1 MNTPANDS
9 TDDAMNRF
17 ALLLWEPQDP
27 INMGAVVRA
36 CRNTDVKDLRLVRPG
51 TWNPE
56 VMRITAP
63 RSEAFIENTVQR
75 FEQFEDA
82 TVGLHRLYALT
93 ARGRRERNL
102 RFRMDA
108 LVEHI
113 AQASEADRRVGFVF
127 GREDAGLP
135 NEIIDRCDG
144 YISLEASSDYA
155 SMNLAQAVL
164 LVVWSLFKRFGNAA
178 ALRAPQRAWP
188 PAEHAQVQRFMEDVE
203 RALDAVGVFRG
214 DQRENVLRTVRQ
226 TLLRA
231 DMNTQELATF
241 WGVFKAVLAKDRLR

>member
-1 MNTPANDS
+1 MS
-9 TDDAMNRF
+9 RF

-36 CRNTDVKDLRLVRPG
+36 CRNTDLNDLRLVRPG

-56 VMRITAP
+56 VMCITAP
-63 RSEAFIENTVQR
+63 RSEDFIQSSVQR
-75 FEQFEDA
+75 FEDFDA
-82 TVGLHRLYALT
+82 AAAGLHRLYALT

-102 RFRMDA
+102 RFRMDE

-113 AQASEADRRVGFVF
+113 AGASEAHRRVGFVF

-135 NEIIDRCDG
+135 NGVIDRCDG
-144 YISLEASSDYA
+144 YISLEASSDYS
-155 SMNLAQAVL
+155 SMNLAQATL

-178 ALRAPQRAWP
+178 PLRPPQQQWP
-188 PAEHAQVQRFMEDVE
+188 PVEHEQMQRFMEDVE
-203 RALDAVGVFRG
+203 RALERIGVFRG

-241 WGVFKAVLAKDRLR
+241 WGVFKAILAKDRHR